1 VDINACKVT
10 RHSLAL
16 EQCSI
21 NGSLL
26 TSFSVAR
33 KEVSKA
39 KEAKGSEHDLL
50 ATQVNAVT

>member
-1 VDINACKVT
+1 MPVKRPA
-10 RHSLAL
+10 HSLAL

-21 NGSLL
+21 SGSLL
-26 TSFSVAR
+26 TSFSVAC
-33 KEVSKA
+33 KKVSKA